1 MLKNCLSSRSAGV
14 LTLSLL
20 MVACGPSELGDKI
33 ASFEESKQEGTEVEI
48 SNLKEV
54 GTIKCSDSLQ
64 VLFERNRTDTGLPP
78 EAMKDWTPDSMISH
92 YNKLIGY
99 YKNTI
104 GAFQYS
110 ASTNAKP
117 QPKINYE
124 ELTSKYKKELTDD
137 SLRLQRLIF
146 FNANK
151 DSVIALKYEC
161 LVKIKNSN
169 GASAAGEINKVVA
182 VSKDK
187 TVVLGSVPK

>member
-1 MLKNCLSSRSAGV
+1 MLKECFSSRSAV
-14 LTLSLL
+14 AFTLAFLL
-20 MVACGPSELGDKI
+20 VACGPSELGEKI

-64 VLFERNRTDTGLPP
+64 VLFERNMTDTGLPP

-92 YNKLIGY
+92 YSKLVGY

-117 QPKINYE
+117 QPNVNYE
-124 ELTSKYKKELTDD
+124 ELTNKYKKELTDD
-137 SLRLQRLIF
+137 STRLQRLVF

-161 LVKIKNSN
+161 LVKIKTSN
-169 GASAAGEINKVVA
+169 AASAASEINKIVA
-182 VSKDK
+182 VSKDRS
-187 TVVLGSVPK
+187 VVLGSSPK